1 MPKPGKPV
9 PDGTH
14 TLTPYLTVRD
24 ANKAIEF
31 YKKAFNAKENM
42 RATGPDGK
50 KIVHANLSIG
60 DSTIFLTEE
69 MIEWGAKSPLSLGGT
84 GSSIYV
90 MVPDCDTVFKAAV
103 DAGAKVNQPLADMF
117 WGDRWGSLT
126 DPFGHSWQIATHKY
140 DMTPEE
146 MKAGQEKAMAEMMAK
161 KPS

>member
-1 MPKPGKPV
+1 M
-9 PDGTH
+9 H

-24 ANKAIEF
+24 ANTAIEF
-31 YKKAFNAKENM
+31 YKKAFGAKEVQ

-69 MIEWGAKSPLSLGGT
+69 MIEWGAKSPLTLGGT

-90 MVPDCDTVFKAAV
+90 MVPDCDAV
-103 DAGAKVNQPLADMF
+103 YKSAVAAGAEVKQPLADMF
-117 WGDRWGSLT
+117 WGDRWCSLM

-146 MKAGQEKAMAEMMAK
+146 MKTGQEKAMAEMMAAAK

>member
-9 PDGTH
+9 PDGMH

-31 YKKAFNAKENM
+31 YKKAFGAKELM
-42 RATGPDGK
+42 RAAGPDGK
-50 KIVHANLSIG
+50 TIVHANLTIG
-60 DSTIFLTEE
+60 DSSIFLTEE
-69 MIEWGAKSPLSLGGT
+69 MVEWGAKSPLTLGGT

-90 MVPDCDTVFKAAV
+90 MVPDADAVFKSAV
-103 DAGAKVNQPLADMF
+103 AAGATVKQPLADMF
-117 WGDRWGSLT
+117 WGDRWGSVT

-140 DMTPEE
+140 DLTPEE
-146 MKAGQEKAMAEMMAK
+146 MKAGQDKAMAEMMAK

>member
-14 TLTPYLTVRD
+14 TLTPYLTCRD
-24 ANKAIEF
+24 ASKAIEF
-31 YKKAFNAKENM
+31 YKKAFGAKEVM

-50 KIVHANLSIG
+50 SIMHANLQVG
-60 DSTIFLTEE
+60 DSHIFLSEE
-69 MIEWGAKSPLSLGGT
+69 NLEWGAKSPLTLGGT
-84 GSSIYV
+84 GSSLYV
-90 MVPDCDTVFKAAV
+90 MVPDVDAVFKSAV
-103 DAGAKVNQPLADMF
+103 DAGAKVNQPVADMF